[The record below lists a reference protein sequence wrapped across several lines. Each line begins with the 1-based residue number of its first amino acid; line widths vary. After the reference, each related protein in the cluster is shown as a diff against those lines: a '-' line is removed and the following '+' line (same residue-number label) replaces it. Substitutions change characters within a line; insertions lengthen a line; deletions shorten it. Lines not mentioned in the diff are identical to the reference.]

1 MSYFAKQIPIFSANN
16 SIERGDAPMSLDKI
30 SMLENR
36 VSEVLEYIKVLQ
48 KEKVELEHKIEEKD
62 TAVKELQQQIEGYK
76 KIEDEFSRVKDER
89 VEVRSRVEKIIDT
102 LKGIGSEE

>member
-1 MSYFAKQIPIFSANN
+1 
-16 SIERGDAPMSLDKI
+16 MSLDKI
-30 SMLENR
+30 NMLENR

-48 KEKVELEHKIEEKD
+48 KEKVELEHKVEEKD
-62 TAVKELQQQIEGYK
+62 TAVKELQQQIEAYK
-76 KIEDEFSRVKDER
+76 RIEDEFNRVKDER

>member
-1 MSYFAKQIPIFSANN
+1 MSYFAQQIPIFAANN

-30 SMLENR
+30 NMLENR

-48 KEKVELEHKIEEKD
+48 KEKAELEQKIDEKD
-62 TAVKELQQQIEGYK
+62 IAVKELQQQIEGYK
-76 KIEDEFSRVKDER
+76 SIEDEFNRVKDER